1 MHEAR
6 RETARRLR
14 PMRGAVRVA
23 AVCPP
28 RRLAGQSGENTP
40 SAAPDQGCRHWRWH
54 RWLSALRKISERAA
68 TALEQRG
75 IRWSV
80 HSRSDFPGV
89 GSLVMD
95 ARARLAAQILE
106 ETRRAPTMQT
116 CHAAAV
122 LAGVSLIDA
131 DECDDGACYCPRCP
145 WQRTA
150 SNWRQQSN
158 EIKRSVDGSD
168 ARGSSPALTTA
179 TVPRSGYTAESS
191 RSRSPSR

>member
-6 RETARRLR
+6 RETAHRLR
-14 PMRGAVRVA
+14 RVRGAVRVA
-23 AVCPP
+23 AGSPP
-28 RRLAGQSGENTP
+28 RRLAGQSGGNTR
-40 SAAPDQGCRHWRWH
+40 SAAPDQGCRHRRWH

-80 HSRSDFPGV
+80 HSRSDFPRA

-95 ARARLAAQILE
+95 ARAWLAAQILD

-122 LAGVSLIDA
+122 LAGVSLVDA
-131 DECDDGACYCPRCP
+131 EECDDGAWLLSALPVAAYCIELASAK
-145 WQRTA
+145 QREQA
-150 SNWRQQSN
+150 LGGWR
-158 EIKRSVDGSD
+158 
-168 ARGSSPALTTA
+168 
-179 TVPRSGYTAESS
+179 
-191 RSRSPSR
+191 